1 MCNICVTP
9 EKGPFNPQGVSI
21 HMWKSTALESP
32 ASAPLPHC
40 PPQHWMATVGP
51 DADYV
56 NTNPYASAAS
66 TEHLRRL
73 ALCFEAPFCIYPF
86 FLTV

>member
-1 MCNICVTP
+1 MQP
-9 EKGPFNPQGVSI
+9 LRKGHSQGVSI

-51 DADYV
+51 DADDV
-56 NTNPYASAAS
+56 NTDPYASTAS
-66 TEHLRRL
+66 TGPTEHLHHL
-73 ALCFEAPFCIYPF
+73 ALCFEAPFCIYPV